1 MLSLRQGR
9 NSVRK
14 IGPIFGYPSVEPY
27 FCQCIF
33 FLMHY
38 SVLSYLFKQD
48 LRAGLVCHAEADG
61 TEEQNRKDSTGK
73 KPKQTQT
80 QQNKGESI
88 R

>member
-1 MLSLRQGR
+1 
-9 NSVRK
+9 
-14 IGPIFGYPSVEPY
+14 
-27 FCQCIF
+27 
-33 FLMHY
+33 MHY